1 MSHLWSFPLFFNCS
15 SFNYFK
21 IFIMEIFQG
30 YNERENSIPHPHTY
44 HLSSTINFLVFL
56 FSLFSPTF
64 YCCCFVCVK
73 YLKENHRHSILSVV
87 FQYVFLTNK
96 NFFHTIVSSHPTK
109 LIIYWYPLILLCV
122 LLNFSPKCLFMVGW
136 FELGFKQGPYITFG

>member
-1 MSHLWSFPLFFNCS
+1 MSHLWSFPLFFNHS

-64 YCCCFVCVK
+64 CCCCFVCVK

-96 NFFHTIVSSHPTK
+96 DFFHTIYSIFTPNK
-109 LIIYWYPLILLCV
+109 INNLLISFNITLCS
-122 LLNFSPKCLFMVGW
+122 LKFFYKMSFYGW
-136 FELGFKQGPYITFG
+136 VV